1 MYLVDQMEVN
11 VQIKGKIDIKMYIK
25 YVSRW
30 RYICIDIQD
39 RYVENQIDRY
49 VGKLM
54 DGQLDRQV
62 NRQMDR

>member
-11 VQIKGKIDIKMYIK
+11 VQIKGQIDIKMYIK